1 MSPIISV
8 ILPTYARY
16 RTGHLKRA
24 VDSYLNQDKDFQSEL
39 LIYVDGSIDGTYEY
53 LMKLESFHDDIKLYR
68 SDTNTGLPALS
79 TFDALKHS
87 RGTIITWLLDD
98 CVLDKSYLRII
109 AQPILDN
116 KCSVCYGK
124 TRSIFNNS
132 EMIIGQEYDQELIK
146 IRNIIPAGSIAVE
159 KKIFHKYGWFDT
171 SIIMRRVCDH
181 DMWLRINEKFLFI
194 DEILTTE
201 EGAGLSNSLGHTSS
215 LDPEIIKNYYK
226 YRENNF
232 VKPISLSIFDRDF
245 FESLKLDMKERYIF
259 LVIEFLI
266 ITNNVSFNEEIMDV
280 IRKNYLFQEVL
291 YNYDID
297 NGLQQQHL
305 LRCYSF
311 MLKQKNNEMG
321 KMILDMRH
329 ALDNL
334 EK

>member
-24 VDSYLNQDKDFQSEL
+24 IDSYLDQDKDFQSEL
-39 LIYVDGSIDGTYEY
+39 LIYDDGSIDGTYEY
-53 LMKLESFHDDIKLYR
+53 LMKAESCHNDIKLYR
-68 SDTNTGLPALS
+68 SDINTGLPALS

-87 RGTIITWLLDD
+87 EGKIITWLLDD
-98 CVLDKSYLRII
+98 CVLDKSYLQKI

-124 TRSIFNNS
+124 TRSIFDNS
-132 EMIIGQEYDQELIK
+132 EMIIGQEYDHELIK
-146 IRNIIPAGSIAVE
+146 IRNIIPAGSIAVD

-171 SIIMRRVCDH
+171 SIIMRRICDH
-181 DMWLRINEKFLFI
+181 DMWLRINEKFYFI

-215 LDPEIIKNYYK
+215 LDPEIIKNYYE

-245 FESLKLDMKERYIF
+245 FESLEIDMKERYIF

-266 ITNNVSFNEEIMDV
+266 ITNNVSFNEEIMDI
-280 IRKNYLFQEVL
+280 IRKNHLFQEAL
-291 YNYDID
+291 YNYDINND
-297 NGLQQQHL
+297 LQQQHL